1 MQMSVHERFCKS
13 LNHTKKKVVLVE
25 DNCEAVADE
34 IQSSGSNEIII
45 SLNL

>member
-1 MQMSVHERFCKS
+1 MRMPVHEQSFKS
-13 LNHTKKKVVLVE
+13 LNHTKKKVVLTE
-25 DNCEAVADE
+25 DNCEAVADK